1 MKDYSPIGMQ
11 AQSFSSTLRFAESR
25 PSKFARHR
33 QDSSKRL
40 WTPFICSLYLKTLRI
55 LVIKMPKVDE
65 IKLAISQN
73 KVVVYSKTYC
83 PYCRMAKEA
92 LADAGL
98 KNYLLIELDNRDDG
112 DSYQNALSE
121 ITGGRTVRSLFC
133 RFKRLVLVIRIKS

>member
-1 MKDYSPIGMQ
+1 
-11 AQSFSSTLRFAESR
+11 
-25 PSKFARHR
+25 
-33 QDSSKRL
+33 
-40 WTPFICSLYLKTLRI
+40 
-55 LVIKMPKVDE
+55 MPKVDE

-98 KNYLLIELDNRDDG
+98 KNYLLIELDNKDDG

-121 ITGGRTVRSLFC
+121 ITGGRTVR
-133 RFKRLVLVIRIKS
+133 